1 MTIQLSLT
9 QFLHFKA
16 KVSTKAKMNYL
27 KNEVKYNEYSFYS
40 DYWMGLRQNI
50 HKFSQGKISLDE
62 LNQYV
67 LTVSEKKNKRKN
79 YIKDARNFSHF
90 IKKAQPTFFEVG
102 KSSWNYHDKLI
113 ISTSPE
119 LGIITNS
126 GDKYLVKNFYTKKKD
141 NENLMKKNILPM
153 LTMMNIANKAFNTH
167 GATPAVLNLQ
177 NGKLISFNKD
187 KDPVLD
193 PVELTIDAEN
203 ILTIWNM
210 I

>member
-1 MTIQLSLT
+1 MTVQLSLT

-16 KVSTKAKMNYL
+16 TVSTKAKMNYL
-27 KNEVKYNEYSFYS
+27 KNEVKYNKYSFYS
-40 DYWMGLRQNI
+40 DYWMGLRKNI
-50 HKFSQGKISLDE
+50 HKFSQGKITLDE
-62 LNQYV
+62 LNQYA

-90 IKKAQPTFFEVG
+90 VNKFQPTFFEVD

-119 LGIITNS
+119 LGVITNS
-126 GDKYLVKNFYTKKKD
+126 GDKYLVKNFYNKKKD

-153 LTMMNIANKAFNTH
+153 LTMMDIANKGISTR
-167 GATPAVLNLQ
+167 GAIPAVLNLQ
-177 NGKLISFNKD
+177 NGRLISFDKD
-187 KDPVLD
+187 KGPVLD
-193 PVELTIDAEN
+193 PVELAVDAEN